1 MKFNEKLVLNA
12 SYIQLISATSK
23 KVKLNLYK
31 QVDIIDSQKNIK
43 FWKYNDYTSKKI
55 YEIILRI
62 QKKWMGKS
70 IFRI

>member
-12 SYIQLISATSK
+12 SYIQIISATSK

-43 FWKYNDYTSKKI
+43 F
-55 YEIILRI
+55 
-62 QKKWMGKS
+62 
-70 IFRI
+70 